1 MGCNMTGLV
10 TTIVGV
16 IVLTVL
22 ADMMLPEGQTSKYIK
37 FVIGIIVVYV
47 MISGISNLVDSSTMV
62 LADISLD
69 SVSIDDD
76 YISYIVDANSLSY
89 EATCVSALE
98 ASGYYDTDVT
108 VVCVHSDYSINV
120 ESVEIN
126 ISKCGIS
133 SQNDNID
140 IVVQDIVSTISYLLS
155 IDSQQ
160 VSVCQ

>member
-10 TTIVGV
+10 TTIIGV

-22 ADMMLPEGQTSKYIK
+22 ADMMLPDGQTSKYIK

-47 MISGISNLVDSSTMV
+47 MISGISTLLDSSTTV
-62 LADISLD
+62 LADVSLD
-69 SVSIDDD
+69 SVSIDED
-76 YISYIVDANSLSY
+76 YMAYIVDANSQSY
-89 EATCVSALE
+89 EATCMSALE
-98 ASGYYDTDVT
+98 ASGYYETEVT
-108 VVCVHSDYSINV
+108 VVCVQSNYSVDV
-120 ESVEIN
+120 ESVEVN

-140 IVVQDIVSTISYLLS
+140 IVVQDIVTIISYLLS